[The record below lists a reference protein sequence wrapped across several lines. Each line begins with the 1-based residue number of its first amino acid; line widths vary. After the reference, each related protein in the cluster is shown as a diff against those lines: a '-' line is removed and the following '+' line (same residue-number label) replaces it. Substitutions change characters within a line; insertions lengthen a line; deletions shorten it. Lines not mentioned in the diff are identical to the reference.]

1 MKRKSFVSILIVLL
15 ALFSLT
21 RCKLAEV
28 ETIDEIP
35 CPGVGI
41 DTVIIP
47 AGTISLMTK
56 TNVQP
61 FRAGHL
67 LFERIKFCIVCF
79 FFDQILPFFF
89 EN

>member
-41 DTVIIP
+41 DTVIIRRTRQTLWSRP
-47 AGTISLMTK
+47 C
-56 TNVQP
+56 
-61 FRAGHL
+61 R
-67 LFERIKFCIVCF
+67 C
-79 FFDQILPFFF
+79 
-89 EN
+89 

>member
-1 MKRKSFVSILIVLL
+1 MKRKTFISLLIVML
-15 ALFSLT
+15 ALLSLT

-47 AGTISLMTK
+47 GWDH
-56 TNVQP
+56 QP
-61 FRAGHL
+61 
-67 LFERIKFCIVCF
+67 
-79 FFDQILPFFF
+79 D
-89 EN
+89 N

>member
-35 CPGVGI
+35 CPDVVI

-47 AGTISLMTK
+47 GWD
-56 TNVQP
+56 NQP
-61 FRAGHL
+61 
-67 LFERIKFCIVCF
+67 
-79 FFDQILPFFF
+79 DD
-89 EN
+89 

>member
-1 MKRKSFVSILIVLL
+1 MKRKTIVSIFIVLL

-41 DTVIIP
+41 DTDTVIIP
-47 AGTISLMTK
+47 GWDE
-56 TNVQP
+56 QP
-61 FRAGHL
+61 
-67 LFERIKFCIVCF
+67 
-79 FFDQILPFFF
+79 D
-89 EN
+89 N

>member
-47 AGTISLMTK
+47 GWD
-56 TNVQP
+56 NQP
-61 FRAGHL
+61 NCWARVRRVTPNL
-67 LFERIKFCIVCF
+67 KLRICCAIR
-79 FFDQILPFFF
+79 P
-89 EN
+89 

>member
-41 DTVIIP
+41 DTGVNPPGGKNPISKKKSPPLWGGGTFVI
-47 AGTISLMTK
+47 
-56 TNVQP
+56 
-61 FRAGHL
+61 
-67 LFERIKFCIVCF
+67 
-79 FFDQILPFFF
+79 
-89 EN
+89 

>member
-15 ALFSLT
+15 ALFSL

-47 AGTISLMTK
+47 GWD
-56 TNVQP
+56 NQP
-61 FRAGHL
+61 
-67 LFERIKFCIVCF
+67 
-79 FFDQILPFFF
+79 DD
-89 EN
+89 

>member
-15 ALFSLT
+15 A

-47 AGTISLMTK
+47 GWD
-56 TNVQP
+56 NQP
-61 FRAGHL
+61 
-67 LFERIKFCIVCF
+67 
-79 FFDQILPFFF
+79 DD
-89 EN
+89 